1 MTSFKCTESAKTTV
15 PHELKEALTT
25 KAHMAGC
32 DNSEYLRDLICMDV
46 HGVTWGEHVANHRRS
61 VLGKQ
66 GPQLAQLRAA
76 T

>member
-1 MTSFKCTESAKTTV
+1 MTSFKCTETAKTTV
-15 PHELKEALTT
+15 PHDLKEALAT
-25 KAHMAGC
+25 KAHLAGC

-66 GPQLAQLRAA
+66 GLPLAQLRAA